1 MRKILLMTA
10 LVMIAATTMAGYAS
24 AASAVFDV
32 DRDFYPYYRR
42 LLSGTNLAFPSPNPI
57 PAPTA
62 IRSNTRNGWA
72 RCITS
77 PFRTRFIRVN

>member
-32 DRDFYPYYRR
+32 DREFYPYY
-42 LLSGTNLAFPSPNPI
+42 P
-57 PAPTA
+57 
-62 IRSNTRNGWA
+62 
-72 RCITS
+72 
-77 PFRTRFIRVN
+77 